1 MVATG
6 VRKPEKRARDRGR
19 VLYRLTSDQF
29 MKMIEAGIIADNED
43 IELWDGI
50 LYRMTKHELHNI
62 IVMRTAEAFRPVIPP
77 GYHVREEKSSKDGAY
92 SLPEPDVAVA
102 REKMGDS
109 FPDPPALE
117 RLALVVE
124 VDHSTRRTDRVVK
137 FSRYAARSIPVYWII
152 KASRRVVQVFDTPEG
167 HGKSARYKRMRL
179 FSGSDEIPIVIDG
192 QEVGRVVA
200 SSLFPA
206 AAVP

>member
-6 VRKPEKRARDRGR
+6 VRKPGKRARDRGR
-19 VLYRLTSDQF
+19 VVYRLTSDQF
-29 MKMIEAGIIADNED
+29 MKMIEAGIIADHED
-43 IELWDGI
+43 VELWDGV
-50 LYRMTKHELHNI
+50 LYKMTKHELHNL
-62 IVMRTAEAFRPVIPP
+62 IVMRTAEALRPVIPQ
-77 GYHVREEKSSKDGAY
+77 GYHVREEKSSKDGTH

-109 FPDPPALE
+109 FPDPPALT

-124 VDHSTRRTDRVVK
+124 VDHSTRRADRVVK
-137 FSRYAARSIPVYWII
+137 FHRYAARSIRVYWII
-152 KASRRVVQVFDTPEG
+152 KASRRIVQVFDTPQG
-167 HGKSARYKRMRL
+167 QGKSARYTRMRL

-192 QEVGRVVA
+192 QEVGRVTA

-206 AAVP
+206 APPS

>member
-6 VRKPEKRARDRGR
+6 VRKPGKRARDRGR

-43 IELWDGI
+43 VELWDGV
-50 LYRMTKHELHNI
+50 LYRMTKHELHNL

-77 GYHVREEKSSKDGAY
+77 GYHVREEKSSKDGTY

-109 FPDPPALE
+109 FPDPPDLA
-117 RLALVVE
+117 RLALIVE
-124 VDHSTRRTDRVVK
+124 VDHSTGRADRVVK
-137 FSRYAARSIPVYWII
+137 SRRYAARSVPVYWII
-152 KASRRVVQVFDTPEG
+152 KAKRRVVQVFDMPQG
-167 HGKSARYKRMRL
+167 QGKSARYTRMRL
-179 FSGSDEIPIVIDG
+179 FSGNDEIPIVIDG
-192 QEVGRVVA
+192 QEVGRGVA
-200 SSLFPA
+200 SSLFLAQAPG
-206 AAVP
+206 